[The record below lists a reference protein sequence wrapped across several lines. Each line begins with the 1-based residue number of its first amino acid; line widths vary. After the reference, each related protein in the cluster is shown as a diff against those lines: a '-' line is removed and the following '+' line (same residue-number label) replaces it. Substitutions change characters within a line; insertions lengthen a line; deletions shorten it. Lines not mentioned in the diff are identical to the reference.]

1 MFFVCLNIINIITK
15 VSQNSFKSFVFCI
28 IIKVMGK
35 FIKKFD
41 SLIIEI
47 LNKKIKCSILDVFFK
62 NFTHICGPVF
72 LTIMTALLILIGS
85 TRNIGLQLGL
95 MLVVNGIV
103 VHIIKIIRK
112 RPRPYWVDE
121 FINTLGIDLNDY
133 SFPSGHTNAAFTIF
147 FVLKSIFP
155 QYFYVF
161 LIFAILMAISR
172 VYLGVHYPT
181 DTIAGAFIA
190 WILYLIL
197 YEKIRI
203 FIGG

>member
-1 MFFVCLNIINIITK
+1 M
-15 VSQNSFKSFVFCI
+15 
-28 IIKVMGK
+28 
-35 FIKKFD
+35 
-41 SLIIEI
+41 
-47 LNKKIKCSILDVFFK
+47 
-62 NFTHICGPVF
+62 
-72 LTIMTALLILIGS
+72 
-85 TRNIGLQLGL
+85 GLQLGS
-95 MLVVNGIV
+95 MLIINGIV

-155 QYFYVF
+155 QYLYIF

-181 DTIAGAFIA
+181 DTVAGAFVS